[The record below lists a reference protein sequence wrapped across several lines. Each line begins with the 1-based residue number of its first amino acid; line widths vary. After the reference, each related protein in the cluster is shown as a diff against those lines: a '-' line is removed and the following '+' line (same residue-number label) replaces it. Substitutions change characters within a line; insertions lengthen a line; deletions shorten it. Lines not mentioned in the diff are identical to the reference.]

1 MKKKTILLKWF
12 VILVF
17 SLVSCVSEELSV
29 TPSENDLVFSDIAHS
44 WDEGMPLG
52 NATVGALVWQKD
64 SSLRLSLDRVDLWDL
79 RPTENIWGE
88 NFSFEWV
95 YGQVMKKDYLP
106 VQKMF
111 DVPYDSNPAPSK
123 IPGAGLEF
131 NLGKMGELSGI
142 RLYLN
147 NALCEIN
154 WKNGASMKTF
164 VHANKPMGWFV
175 VRGADESFFP
185 ELVPPVYNTNEDK
198 VNNGPVTGLS
208 LKRLG
213 YEQGAVTRD
222 GNKIVYHQ
230 KGWGDFYYDVAVKYE
245 RKGNTL
251 YGLWSVTSSMVPE
264 KAGDLVDEYFAQE
277 PETQYAEH
285 MQWWNQY
292 WAKSSVSLPDSV
304 LQKQYYN
311 EMYKFGSATREDSY
325 PISLQ
330 SVWTA
335 DNGKLPPWKGD
346 YHHDLNTQLS
356 YWPAYAGN
364 HLQEGSGYLHT
375 LWNQRESNKKYT
387 KVYYGTN
394 GLNVP
399 GVATLT
405 GEPMGGWIQY
415 ALSPTVSAW
424 LSQHFYLHW
433 KYSADNVFL
442 KERGYPYLKDVATH
456 LEELSE
462 LKDGKRMLPLCSS
475 PEIFNNSIHAWFKTY
490 TNYDLGLVSFAFKAA
505 AEMAEALGLQD
516 EAAHWKQL
524 QEELPPYEL
533 DDEGGLAFAK
543 GCNYTSS
550 HRHFSHLMAFHPLG
564 LIDWSNG
571 EKDQKIIQATIDK
584 LLKVGP
590 SAWCG
595 YSYSWLGN
603 LQARAFNGEGAASA
617 LRDFAN
623 CFCLR
628 NTFHANGDQTK
639 SGKSG
644 YTYRPFT
651 LEGNFAFASGIHEML
666 IQSHTGIVNL
676 FPAIPSDWKDVSFSD
691 LRTQGAFLVSAE
703 MKNNQVNKVEITAEK
718 GGEIVL
724 ENSFGDTQFVCNKH
738 FEKDGRLIKI
748 KLKNGEKATIECRK
762 SIDKNGTFR

>member
-1 MKKKTILLKWF
+1 MKQLLSLFLLLLLLSGISACKQQQL
-12 VILVF
+12 LVK
-17 SLVSCVSEELSV
+17 
-29 TPSENDLVFSDIAHS
+29 PSKNDLIFSDIAKT

-64 SSLRLSLDRVDLWDL
+64 SSLRMSLDRVDLWDL
-79 RPTENIWGE
+79 RPAENIWGE
-88 NFSFEWV
+88 NFSFDWV
-95 YGQVMKKDYLP
+95 YKQVMKNDYQP
-106 VQKMF
+106 VQKLF
-111 DVPYDSNPAPSK
+111 DVPYDRDPAPSK

-131 NLGKMGELSGI
+131 NLGKMGEPENI

-147 NALCEIN
+147 NALCEVK

-164 VHANKPMGWFV
+164 VHATEPVGWFV
-175 VRGADESFFP
+175 VSGADESFIP
-185 ELVPPVYNTNEDK
+185 ELVPPVYNTSDDK
-198 VNNGPVTGLS
+198 INDGPVAGLS

-213 YEQGAVTRD
+213 YEQGSVTRD
-222 GNKIVYHQ
+222 GNKTVYHQ

-245 RKGNTL
+245 QRGKTL
-251 YGLWSVTSSMVPE
+251 IGVWSVTSSMVSA
-264 KAGDLVDEYFAQE
+264 KADQLVDQYFAQG
-277 PETQYAEH
+277 PEKQYAGH
-285 MQWWNQY
+285 MEWWNTY
-292 WAKSSVSLPDSV
+292 WAKSSINLPDSV

-311 EMYKFGSATREDSY
+311 EMYKFGSATRENSY

-330 SVWTA
+330 AVWTA

-356 YWPAYAGN
+356 AWPTYAGN
-364 HLQEGSGYLHT
+364 RLDEGYGYLYT
-375 LWNQRESNKKYT
+375 LWNQRETNKKYT
-387 KVYYGTN
+387 KAFYGTN

-433 KYSADNVFL
+433 KYSADNDFL

-462 LKDGKRMLPLCSS
+462 LKDGKRVLPLCSS
-475 PEIFNNSIHAWFKTY
+475 PEIFDNSQKAWFQTY
-490 TNYDLGLVSFAFKAA
+490 TNYDLAMVDFAFMAA
-505 AEMAEALGLQD
+505 AEMAGALKLND
-516 EAAHWKQL
+516 EAAHWQSL
-524 QEELPPYEL
+524 RNELPEYEL
-533 DDEGGLAFAK
+533 DSEGALAFAK
-543 GCNYTSS
+543 GVFYKSS
-550 HRHFSHLMAFHPLG
+550 HRHFSHLMAFHPFG

-571 EKDQKIIQATIDK
+571 EKDQKIIQATIEK

-590 SAWCG
+590 GAWCG

-628 NTFHANGDQTK
+628 NTFHANGDQSK

-666 IQSHTGIVNL
+666 IQSHTGIVHI
-676 FPAIPSDWKDVSFSD
+676 FPAIPESWGNVSFD
-691 LRTQGAFLVSAE
+691 KLRTVGAFLVTAE
-703 MKNNQVNKVEITAEK
+703 RQGGKTKSIEIYSEK
-718 GGEIVL
+718 GGV
-724 ENSFGDTQFVCNKH
+724 
-738 FEKDGRLIKI
+738 I
-748 KLKNGEKATIECRK
+748 KLKNPFASENVKAGSSPVQIEDGIIFLDMQSGEKISLT
-762 SIDKNGTFR
+762 D